1 MAKED
6 ILREWREEWK
16 RSPHQGRYA
25 PSNRIPPSFKLRD
38 HFEYLRREVYGRV
51 TQCRVGHAFIGEYY
65 AQFNIPEP
73 VDCPCGAGYQTREH
87 GIDAL
92 SSFIMESGAFTKTG
106 ELRGGPQ
113 ELPRYEEE
121 PDVDLSDDDPEDED

>member
-1 MAKED
+1 MQSECEEKSTLDIPGNEQADALAKDAVTLDGDNQHATLAHARRMAKED

-51 TQCRVGHAFIGEYY
+51 TQCRG
-65 AQFNIPEP
+65 
-73 VDCPCGAGYQTREH
+73 TRR
-87 GIDAL
+87 
-92 SSFIMESGAFTKTG
+92 ESM
-106 ELRGGPQ
+106 
-113 ELPRYEEE
+113 
-121 PDVDLSDDDPEDED
+121 S